1 MPRLST
7 LRGRNAQGDQEI
19 GSSTVRGQNA
29 HGDEETGSLS
39 NAVQT
44 IAKRRHTSGHY
55 STGDHVTK
63 RRRDANKAT
72 QYKVIRD
79 HYETRSR
86 FWRS

>member
-7 LRGRNAQGDQEI
+7 LKAKNPYGDQ
-19 GSSTVRGQNA
+19 G
-29 HGDEETGSLS
+29 TGSQS
-39 NAVQT
+39 NTVQN
-44 IAKRRHTSGHY
+44 IAERRRY

-63 RRRDANKAT
+63 RRRDANKAA
-72 QYKVIRD
+72 QYKVVRD

>member
-7 LRGRNAQGDQEI
+7 LRA
-19 GSSTVRGQNA
+19 QNA
-29 HGDEETGSLS
+29 HGDQGTGSPS
-39 NAVQT
+39 NAVQS
-44 IAKRRHTSGHY
+44 IARRRRTGRHY

-63 RRRDANKAT
+63 RRRDANKAAK
-72 QYKVIRD
+72 YKVIRD